1 MRRALSRRKARALFI
16 DSTLPGS
23 FASPHS
29 ITRPLFRL
37 PFPAMPAPLADLF
50 TLLSSL
56 SGAEAPPEA
65 ALMWAA
71 VALLPIFALL
81 ICVIGGAAGALR
93 DAGAARVG
101 GDDGGGEGDG
111 SPSASSKKSD

>member
-1 MRRALSRRKARALFI
+1 
-16 DSTLPGS
+16 
-23 FASPHS
+23 
-29 ITRPLFRL
+29 
-37 PFPAMPAPLADLF
+37 MPAPLADLF

-56 SGAEAPPEA
+56 SGAGAPPEA
-65 ALMWAA
+65 ALLWVAL
-71 VALLPIFALL
+71 ALLPVFALL
-81 ICVIGGAAGALR
+81 ICVIGGAAWALR